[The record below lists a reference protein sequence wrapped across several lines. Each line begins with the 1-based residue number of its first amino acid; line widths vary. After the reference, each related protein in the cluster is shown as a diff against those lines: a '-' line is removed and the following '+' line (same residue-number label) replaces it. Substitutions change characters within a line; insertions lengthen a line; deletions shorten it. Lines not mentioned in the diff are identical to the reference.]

1 MNGDLQLLSG
11 QLVLK
16 TEIGS
21 GVNIEGLGIVLK
33 KIEDAFRK
41 KRLNQ
46 LLMLWR
52 KLPPPWGD
60 IVLISVTV
68 RGDIYVLKFTHTKFW
83 NTCKIVTRRVATFF
97 LVRKKHFIGIWLL
110 NLLWSSIFFKT
121 IPNPSILT
129 PEIGYPCLKRPCH
142 NKLCFEKCSQDG
154 DSLFR
159 LPDFGLNSGC
169 KDALQTSKCVWHY
182 SLTPTWANGIKKG
195 AFKSCILLESGQYDH
210 LIGQNFVYNIWTF
223 PPPVRHKG
231 FGDEKPHE
239 RHTTTLL
246 HGRLYVA

>member
-1 MNGDLQLLSG
+1 MQARDTGSSIVSNFTTVAIWAVVLSSKHTVVALLMAESG
-11 QLVLK
+11 VILFKYHNFSNCPAVTALLHKPKQFAP
-16 TEIGS
+16 

-129 PEIGYPCLKRPCH
+129 PE
-142 NKLCFEKCSQDG
+142 F
-154 DSLFR
+154 
-159 LPDFGLNSGC
+159 
-169 KDALQTSKCVWHY
+169 A
-182 SLTPTWANGIKKG
+182 
-195 AFKSCILLESGQYDH
+195 
-210 LIGQNFVYNIWTF
+210 
-223 PPPVRHKG
+223 
-231 FGDEKPHE
+231 
-239 RHTTTLL
+239 
-246 HGRLYVA
+246 